1 MAIDL
6 SGTVN
11 SKEEKF
17 QFNVDLVPQS
27 DNSDMKFVAQ
37 MWASRRIG
45 EIIDLIDLNGKNPEL
60 INELVELSKKWGI
73 VTPYTSYLADDQA
86 DFRRLASRESSR
98 ADAFRRLDIL
108 NEEAGESAFNSRAQK
123 QLYKASDLATPQANQ
138 ALSESR
144 GLGSGFGSASGA
156 GPGGMAGGGQRAR
169 PNQAGQN
176 KPPAGMRQV
185 GSVTI
190 YVRGKT
196 LIADNAADVEL
207 ENNSAVIELKRF
219 SDKYFELVTSNTA
232 EENLILSQQQD
243 DETLVVKLRDKVY
256 KIN

>member
-1 MAIDL
+1 
-6 SGTVN
+6 
-11 SKEEKF
+11 
-17 QFNVDLVPQS
+17 
-27 DNSDMKFVAQ
+27 
-37 MWASRRIG
+37 
-45 EIIDLIDLNGKNPEL
+45 
-60 INELVELSKKWGI
+60 
-73 VTPYTSYLADDQA
+73 
-86 DFRRLASRESSR
+86 
-98 ADAFRRLDIL
+98 
-108 NEEAGESAFNSRAQK
+108 
-123 QLYKASDLATPQANQ
+123 
-138 ALSESR
+138 
-144 GLGSGFGSASGA
+144 
-156 GPGGMAGGGQRAR
+156 
-169 PNQAGQN
+169 
-176 KPPAGMRQV
+176 MRQV